1 MSGGPSQAA
10 RKTRQRVTNTD
21 DTPFAARI
29 VAAYGRHFVAAAA
42 DGVEWRCV
50 TRGRRADVVC
60 GDQVM
65 LQAGDPALIERVL
78 PRRNTLW
85 REDAWRAKVFAAN
98 LDLLLVVTAAEP
110 SPNLELV
117 GRALI
122 AARAEDIEAAIVI
135 NKADLP
141 ATAAL
146 RARLQPLAA
155 LGYPLLELSVRAD
168 PAHARELLRPW
179 LDGRTSMLIGASGVG
194 KSTLVNAL
202 VPGLQLA
209 TQAISD
215 ALDSGRHTT
224 TATRLY
230 ALPGFAPDSALLDS
244 PGFQA
249 FGLHQLSVSQLQ
261 HALPELESR
270 RAQCRFHNC
279 THRQEP
285 GCAVRDAVRDGAIDG
300 ERYALYL
307 RVLQELLDA
316 PRN

>member
-1 MSGGPSQAA
+1 M
-10 RKTRQRVTNTD
+10 
-21 DTPFAARI
+21 
-29 VAAYGRHFVAAAA
+29 
-42 DGVEWRCV
+42 
-50 TRGRRADVVC
+50 
-60 GDQVM
+60 
-65 LQAGDPALIERVL
+65 
-78 PRRNTLW
+78 
-85 REDAWRAKVFAAN
+85 
-98 LDLLLVVTAAEP
+98 
-110 SPNLELV
+110 
-117 GRALI
+117 
-122 AARAEDIEAAIVI
+122 
-135 NKADLP
+135 
-141 ATAAL
+141 
-146 RARLQPLAA
+146 
-155 LGYPLLELSVRAD
+155 RAD

>member
-1 MSGGPSQAA
+1 MSAAGTKPQA
-10 RKTRQRVTNTD
+10 TI
-21 DTPFAARI
+21 AARI
-29 VAAYGRHFVAAAA
+29 VAAHGRHFIADAG
-42 DGVEWRCV
+42 DGVELRCV
-50 TRGRRADVVC
+50 ARGRRADVVC
-60 GDQVM
+60 GDQV
-65 LQAGDPALIERVL
+65 LLRRGDPALIEQVL

-85 REDAWRAKVFAAN
+85 REDAWRVKVFAAN

-122 AARAEDIEAAIVI
+122 AARAEDIAAAIVV

-141 ATAAL
+141 GTAAL

-155 LGYPLLELSVRAD
+155 LGYPLLELSVRAA
-168 PAHARELLRPW
+168 PEQARALLHSW

-202 VPGLQLA
+202 VPGLQLR
-209 TQAISD
+209 TQDISD

-230 ALPGFAPDSALLDS
+230 PLPGFAPGSALLDS

-249 FGLHQLSVSQLQ
+249 FGLNQLSFSQLQ
-261 HALPELESR
+261 HALPELDAR
-270 RAQCRFHNC
+270 RGQCRFHNC

-285 GCAVRDAVRDGAIDG
+285 GCAVRDAVQAGAIDG

-307 RVLQELLDA
+307 SVLQELLDA